1 MVKLLLFCLTSFFS
15 FSPVCSHFS
24 ESIDSLAEETDG
36 QEGRG
41 PPWEDLTGSCLVTVP
56 GSFLWFTTLPEA
68 MGAEAL
74 VHFDFINALKC
85 CFHAP
90 TTSWS
95 GQFCCV
101 SAVVLFVL

>member
-41 PPWEDLTGSCLVTVP
+41 PPWEDLTGSCLVTVGWSR
-56 GSFLWFTTLPEA
+56 GSEGRERGKGVEGEHIVYEIVGRDLLQVDWQVISVTKP
-68 MGAEAL
+68 
-74 VHFDFINALKC
+74 VRK
-85 CFHAP
+85 
-90 TTSWS
+90 
-95 GQFCCV
+95 
-101 SAVVLFVL
+101 